1 MILSHIPCTAAVY
14 PLIRCRLVDVSAIS
28 VQTDCVLT
36 YPYVSVQTTSQTY
49 QSTFRPRARLLQL
62 LGDQLIGSARL
73 AVFELVKNAYDADAS
88 QVEVVLHDVG
98 KASPWISVQDD
109 GEGMTLDTLTNI
121 WLVPGHENREVQR
134 LDLKRSPKFHRLPLG
149 EKGVGRFAVHKL
161 GDRIELVTRHENDQ
175 EYVVTIDWAEVIRK
189 PFLSDAHIQ
198 IIERVPSVFTG
209 QSTGTRITI
218 THLRQNEWTR
228 GDVRRLQRQIT
239 TIVSPFSEAEG
250 FTASLSV
257 PGHELWTTGIPDVKS
272 ILARATWKFTFEL
285 VDGEYSW
292 FYQFNRIPL
301 LKLEGRELVES
312 KTRLLLPLHGGR
324 DRVIA
329 NAASQVGIGPVSGE
343 FYVYDRDR
351 EFLRLLT
358 ESRLFTDYLDENG
371 GVRVYRDGIR
381 VYNYGE
387 PTDDW
392 LGLDLR
398 RVNLPTR
405 SISRNIIIGAIHLD
419 LAQSTQ
425 LIEKTNRE
433 GFVEGD
439 ALSLLKDIVLGALF
453 TLENERQKDKEVIRS
468 LTGKANDPET
478 EKIRRPLEELRQAVK
493 REGLEGKLTKYID
506 KIESDYDDMQQTL
519 LHAGMSGMNLAVVF
533 HEVERGV
540 KTLHKSIQSGMSLP
554 EVEEHSLSLMSLL
567 DGFATILRRDDGS
580 LQSAKKVIDRARKN
594 NGLRFSH
601 HRVRFEAPILNAA
614 LGDFEAQMSFGLVVG
629 AIGNL
634 IDNALY
640 WVRVRWPDL
649 PAAGTTSP
657 RKIYAGVTREL
668 EEGPAIIIADNGPGL
683 TDVAE
688 RVVTP
693 FYTRKPGGMGLGLY
707 YVNMVMQLNGGSLRF
722 LEPNEVELPE
732 GYDGAVAALIF
743 KGK

>member
-1 MILSHIPCTAAVY
+1 MFLLSTE
-14 PLIRCRLVDVSAIS
+14 
-28 VQTDCVLT
+28 
-36 YPYVSVQTTSQTY
+36 SQIFR
-49 QSTFRPRARLLQL
+49 STFRPRARLLQL

-73 AVFELVKNAYDADAS
+73 AVFELVKNGYDADATDVS
-88 QVEVVLHDVG
+88 VGLHGLGTAD
-98 KASPWISVQDD
+98 PWITVEDD
-109 GEGMTLDTLTNI
+109 GEGMTLQTLTDV
-121 WLVPGHENREVQR
+121 WLVPGHENRELQR
-134 LDLKRSPKFHRLPLG
+134 LALKRTPKHHRLPLG

-161 GDRIELVTRHENDQ
+161 GDEIVLITRHAGHK
-175 EYVVTIDWAEVIRK
+175 EYVVTIDWTEVIRK
-189 PFLSDAHIQ
+189 PFLSDAP
-198 IIERVPSVFTG
+198 IEIVEREPELFKG
-209 QSTGTRITI
+209 KNTGTQITVNR
-218 THLRQNEWTR
+218 LRQTDWTR

-239 TIVSPFSEAEG
+239 TIVSPFSEPEA
-250 FTASLSV
+250 FSANLVV
-257 PGHELWTTGIPDVKS
+257 PGRELWTIDIPDVKS
-272 ILARATWKFTFEL
+272 ILDRATWKFKFEL
-285 VDGEYSW
+285 VDGQYNWSYE
-292 FYQFNRIPL
+292 FNRIPI
-301 LKLEGRELVES
+301 LKLEGRAVVRTGD
-312 KTRLLLPLHGGR
+312 KLLIPLHGGR

-329 NAASQVGIGPVSGE
+329 DSESQRGIGPVSGE

-358 ESRLFTDYLDENG
+358 ESKLFTDYLDENG

-405 SISRNIIIGAIHLD
+405 SISRNIIIGAVHLN
-419 LAQSTQ
+419 LAASTQ

-433 GFVEGD
+433 GFVEVD
-439 ALSLLKDIVLGALF
+439 ALSRLKDIVLGALV
-453 TLENERQKDKEVIRS
+453 TLEAERQKDKETIRS
-468 LTGKANDPET
+468 LTGKAADPET
-478 EKIRRPLEELRQAVK
+478 EKIRKPLEELRKAVK
-493 REGLEGKLTKYID
+493 REGLEHKLTKYID
-506 KIESDYDDMQQTL
+506 KIEYDYDDMQRTL

-540 KTLHKSIQSGMSLP
+540 RTLHKAIQSGETLAN
-554 EVEEHSLSLMSLL
+554 VEEQSAGLMSLL

-580 LQSAKKVIDRARKN
+580 LQSARKVIDRARKN
-594 NGLRFSH
+594 NALRFGF
-601 HRVRFEAPILNAA
+601 HRVRFEAPIIDSA

-640 WVRVRWPDL
+640 WVRVRWPDV
-649 PAAGTTSP
+649 PEAGKGTP
-657 RKIYAGVTREL
+657 RKIYAGISRDL

-683 TDVAE
+683 SDSAE

-693 FYTRKPGGMGLGLY
+693 FYTRRPGGMGLGLY
-707 YVNMVMQLNGGSLRF
+707 YVNMVMQLNGGLLRF

-732 GYDGAVAALIF
+732 GYDGTVAALIF
-743 KGK
+743 REGK